1 MTLMPNPKSL
11 LVEGKQDEYVVKSL
25 LSRHVPPLTFD
36 IKPKGGFEELR
47 KSIPSEVKISGR
59 SVLGILADSNDNIA
73 GRWQS
78 ITDQL
83 KKSGC
88 EVPDAIC
95 QSGSVFPGPRNIR
108 VGVWLMP
115 DNKQSGE
122 LENFIFSMIPRNDP
136 ILPRA
141 MCYVDNIPE
150 CERKFENHKL
160 TRAYVHSWLATC
172 KKPRPMGTAIKA
184 GYLSHDVEIVDSFV
198 KWLRRLF
205 SQ

>member
-1 MTLMPNPKSL
+1 MCAFTWHQIQDDPLRL
-11 LVEGKQDEYVVKSL
+11 HGKA
-25 LSRHVPPLTFD
+25 
-36 IKPKGGFEELR
+36 KPFQRPAQCYQENVSWKVR
-47 KSIPSEVKISGR
+47 
-59 SVLGILADSNDNIA
+59 
-73 GRWQS
+73 
-78 ITDQL
+78 L

-115 DNKQSGE
+115 DNKRSGE
-122 LENFIFSMIPRNDP
+122 LENFIFSMIPKNDP

-172 KKPRPMGTAIKA
+172 KKPWPMGTAIKA
-184 GYLSHDVEIVDSFV
+184 GYLSYDVEIVDSFV